1 MKINIPGSLPGLNE
15 YIQAERT
22 HRQKGAALKRDAQ
35 ELIEW
40 EISQQIDRPLREPVT
55 MHYTWVERDR
65 RRDKDNISSMGRK
78 LIQDAM
84 VAIGALKNDG
94 WSNIEGFTDNFSVDA
109 EDPRIEIDIEEAPR
123 NAHPRTNRRPP
134 RSRKPADRPD

>member
-94 WSNIEGFTDNFSVDA
+94 WSNIEGFTDSFSVDA
-109 EDPRIEIDIEEAPR
+109 EDPRIEIDIEEAPEH
-123 NAHPRTNRRPP
+123 AKTRRHRGPP
-134 RSRKPADRPD
+134 RGSRKAH

>member
-22 HRQKGAALKRDAQ
+22 HRQRGAALKREAQ

-40 EISQQIDRPLREPVT
+40 EISQQIDRPLREPVV

-84 VAIGALKNDG
+84 VAVGALKNDG
-94 WSNIEGFTDNFSVDA
+94 WANIAGFSDAFEVDA
-109 EDPRIEIDIEEAPR
+109 DDPRIEIDIEEAPR
-123 NAHPRTNRRPP
+123 NAHSRTNRRPP
-134 RSRKPADRPD
+134 RGSRKAH

>member
-1 MKINIPGSLPGLNE
+1 MTLILPGSLPGLNE
-15 YIQAERT
+15 YIQAERA

-55 MHYTWVERDR
+55 MHYHWVERDR

-84 VAIGALKNDG
+84 VAMEVLKNDG
-94 WSNIEGFTDNFSVDA
+94 WSNIAGFSDTFDVDPDN
-109 EDPRIEIDIEEAPR
+109 PRIEIEIEEAPR
-123 NAHPRTNRRPP
+123 NAKPRTNRRPP
-134 RSRKPADRPD
+134 HRRRKAN

>member
-84 VAIGALKNDG
+84 VSIGALENDG
-94 WSNIEGFTDNFSVDA
+94 WGNIEGFTDSFAVDT
-109 EDPRIEIDIEEAPR
+109 EDPHIEIDIKEAKR
-123 NAHPRTNRRPP
+123 NANPGTNRRPP
-134 RSRKPADRPD
+134 RGRKPPH

>member
-22 HRQKGAALKRDAQ
+22 HRQRGAALKREAQ

-94 WSNIEGFTDNFSVDA
+94 WGNIEGFTDSFSVDA
-109 EDPRIEIDIEEAPR
+109 GDPRIEIYIEEAKR
-123 NAHPRTNRRPP
+123 DAHSRTNRRPP
-134 RSRKPADRPD
+134 RGRKPAH